1 MDLLIK
7 LKEGLVQLN
16 KKNVP
21 KRLQKGVIS
30 CTNECEGV
38 IQKVKMEKS
47 EIERQLESSSARIE
61 ELTSELAFY
70 RSAIYGK
77 GIIILFIL
85 RYPFTIMYLEC
96 IFIGMPHQH
105 PSLSTSKDNIS
116 KSSKSSTLCAMHHF
130 HQCSALNFRAMHAL
144 HGVCYDVL
152 TLDSF
157 L

>member
-7 LKEGLVQLN
+7 LKEGLAQLN

-85 RYPFTIMYLEC
+85 PLHDNVLGMYFYRYAAPT
-96 IFIGMPHQH
+96 
-105 PSLSTSKDNIS
+105 SLTV
-116 KSSKSSTLCAMHHF
+116 
-130 HQCSALNFRAMHAL
+130 NFK
-144 HGVCYDVL
+144 G
-152 TLDSF
+152 
-157 L
+157 